1 MPAITDHSQAP
12 GVGVVCGTKY
22 FSERMKELAR
32 SNDIPHRSRFPS
44 FPMHSNTGRCHSFL
58 LFEPRV
64 SKRSKI
70 SSDASADDGRTIT
83 PQHKPSPH
91 PHSNT
96 VHRGD
101 ISAKAPAGSHR
112 GGRSGLESFID
123 WRCRSGV
130 EYILGVGYRQQGV
143 ARRQGSLSPA
153 E

>member
-1 MPAITDHSQAP
+1 
-12 GVGVVCGTKY
+12 
-22 FSERMKELAR
+22 MKELAR

-44 FPMHSNTGRCHSFL
+44 FPMHSNTVLIKGLHTRAKDTLIFL
-58 LFEPRV
+58 GTVSLF
-64 SKRSKI
+64 SLLRSNI

-130 EYILGVGYRQQGV
+130 GYILGVGYRQQGV